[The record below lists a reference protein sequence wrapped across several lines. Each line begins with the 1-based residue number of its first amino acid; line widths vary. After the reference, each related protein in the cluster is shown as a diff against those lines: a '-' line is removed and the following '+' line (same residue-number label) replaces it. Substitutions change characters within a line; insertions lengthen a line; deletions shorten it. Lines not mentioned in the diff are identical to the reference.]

1 MSDVIRSGS
10 ATANGSTIITIDA
23 GKTWRGSVT
32 LSTSLSASI
41 GLGSKQ
47 AIPTVTVEG
56 TDADPVAGTVVAAV
70 SVTTPGVSLLSF
82 LGVTS
87 NANINQSGVIVKAPA
102 GNALTLKLN
111 TTSDVQTVAV
121 ACGILSL
128 T

>member
-1 MSDVIRSGS
+1 LSDVIRSGS